1 MSQISFPVLVQ
12 GGLVILATGVWSETG
27 KKIINEYYPYGRE
40 SIVANLL
47 YAIIITVAII
57 ITIWI
62 VQKFTSIDYSDHGQK
77 LADAIGQRGLL

>member
-12 GGLVILATGVWSETG
+12 GGLAILATSVWSETG

-40 SIVANLL
+40 SVMANLI

-62 VQKFTSIDYSDHGQK
+62 VQKVTSIDYPEHGK
-77 LADAIGQRGLL
+77 KIVDSIGQRSLP